1 MGKKTAAQFK
11 KYCSIINL
19 KKYVKRTIIC
29 IMMLSDVLN
38 KIESKWGEFLTF
50 GHALCNK
57 QMTFVSEKAYLNILY
72 KPQINAIKK
81 AFNSF
86 SPTIPLDLLDFYKKY
101 NGCRLFFSSLN
112 IFGVQC
118 FDEEIYE
125 PFDLALENHII
136 QESFK
141 DNNYVFFASL
151 GGDYAF
157 AYKKDECSKIY
168 AVKKVKRK
176 FLKCLKILVLGSHT
190 ILMLCM
196 KNMMKK
202 DKKSTPI
209 NDIKKY
215 LLYITK
221 LRNSFKEKKYE
232 KNISSS
238 FGNVDVC

>member
-1 MGKKTAAQFK
+1 
-11 KYCSIINL
+11 
-19 KKYVKRTIIC
+19 
-29 IMMLSDVLN
+29 MLSDVLN

-86 SPTIPLDLLDFYKKY
+86 SPTIPLDLLDFYGKY

-168 AVKKVKRK
+168 AVKKGKKKVLKVFENFGSWFSYYFDALYEEYDEEGQKKHPNKRYKEIPALYHETQK
-176 FLKCLKILVLGSHT
+176 F
-190 ILMLCM
+190 
-196 KNMMKK
+196 
-202 DKKSTPI
+202 
-209 NDIKKY
+209 
-215 LLYITK
+215 
-221 LRNSFKEKKYE
+221 F
-232 KNISSS
+232 
-238 FGNVDVC
+238 